1 MRTIENMKND
11 PNSCFPIYKDK
22 RITISFGKC
31 PSFSCLFVLTLFLSF
46 LKIEGYLN
54 WDWIW
59 ILSPVW
65 LCIIVPIFIYL
76 VLVFLWLIGN
86 VLIFIINEVIDYRR
100 KKKLNRF

>member
-1 MRTIENMKND
+1 MGTIENMKND
-11 PNSCFPIYKDK
+11 VDSCSPIYKDK
-22 RITISFGKC
+22 GITISIGKC
-31 PSFSCLFVLTLFLSF
+31 PSFSCLFALTLFLSF

-59 ILSPVW
+59 ILFPMW
-65 LCIIVPIFIYL
+65 LCILIPILIYL

-86 VLIFIINEVIDYRR
+86 ILILIINEIIDQRR